1 MLLVGE
7 IKKRGI
13 ESMAL
18 FGDLDFNSF
27 VDWFDT
33 AGGFDVL
40 LPFLLVFTIVFAV
53 LEKTR
58 ILGEDKK
65 NFNVII
71 ALVVGALLVSQTALV
86 EIINLFIPRV
96 SLFIVI
102 GLMLML
108 LIGLFGGGGEWTGF
122 MFSIAAIVSV
132 IGIIWALLPTYY
144 SADLPNWFQLE
155 DQDKAVLLTIFVFIL
170 VIWYVTKEPGRG
182 TGPNVLESL
191 GKLSEGINKGL
202 KGR

>member
-27 VDWFDT
+27 VDWFAT

-40 LPFLLVFTIVFAV
+40 LPFLLVFTIVFAI
-53 LEKTR
+53 LEKTN

-71 ALVVGALLVSQTALV
+71 ALVIGALLVSQTALV
-86 EIINLFIPRV
+86 KIINWIVWWWRRVDWIYVFNCSNCFCNWNNMGFITYILFSRFAK
-96 SLFIVI
+96 L
-102 GLMLML
+102 
-108 LIGLFGGGGEWTGF
+108 
-122 MFSIAAIVSV
+122 VSV
-132 IGIIWALLPTYY
+132 G
-144 SADLPNWFQLE
+144 
-155 DQDKAVLLTIFVFIL
+155 
-170 VIWYVTKEPGRG
+170 
-182 TGPNVLESL
+182 
-191 GKLSEGINKGL
+191 
-202 KGR
+202 

>member
-27 VDWFDT
+27 VDWFAT

-40 LPFLLVFTIVFAV
+40 LPFLLVFTIVFAI
-53 LEKTR
+53 LEKTN

-71 ALVVGALLVSQTALV
+71 ALVIGALLVSQTALV

-102 GLMLML
+102 GLMSSLFRTSATAAEIFSPFLIRTFDSLML
-108 LIGLFGGGGEWTGF
+108 NFPL
-122 MFSIAAIVSV
+122 SI
-132 IGIIWALLPTYY
+132 II
-144 SADLPNWFQLE
+144 
-155 DQDKAVLLTIFVFIL
+155 
-170 VIWYVTKEPGRG
+170 
-182 TGPNVLESL
+182 
-191 GKLSEGINKGL
+191 
-202 KGR
+202 